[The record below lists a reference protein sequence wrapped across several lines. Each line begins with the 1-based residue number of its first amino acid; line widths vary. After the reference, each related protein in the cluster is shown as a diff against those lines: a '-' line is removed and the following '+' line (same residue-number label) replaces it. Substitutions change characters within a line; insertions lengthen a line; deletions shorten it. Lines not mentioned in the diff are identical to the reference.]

1 MHRLTILYIIF
12 FLFVSTSIWLTN
24 HIYIFC
30 SQSLTNLISVLFSGL
45 QSSEKVFHKKVMFYT
60 NPFTSRP
67 ILHNQTPKIIID
79 FSPFKYSLKIFAAP
93 LFTYNVLLI
102 FNFKRFPPFLY
113 SDLRKS
119 RLCNFILLQ
128 TSQCDISSTGN
139 NSDLNIIPKGIFSKY
154 F

>member
-93 LFTYNVLLI
+93 LFCWYLILNVSPFPLQWFEEISTLQFYSAPDI
-102 FNFKRFPPFLY
+102 TMWHQFNRKQLWFKHY
-113 SDLRKS
+113 TKGH
-119 RLCNFILLQ
+119 LLQ
-128 TSQCDISSTGN
+128 
-139 NSDLNIIPKGIFSKY
+139 IF
-154 F
+154 

>member
-1 MHRLTILYIIF
+1 
-12 FLFVSTSIWLTN
+12 
-24 HIYIFC
+24 
-30 SQSLTNLISVLFSGL
+30 
-45 QSSEKVFHKKVMFYT
+45 MFYT

-119 RLCNFILLQ
+119 RRCNFILLQ

-154 F
+154 FKYLWNAVSVLNIMKCRDKQAIHRPYCRVLILTRRNRDISSIYVTCLNQ